1 MNSKRLKAG
10 GWTLFAAL
18 GVAYTAAN
26 VYVARNFWFWWDEIS
41 VTASQSGPLRGMLY
55 SHIGNWFP
63 LGRLV
68 YAIET
73 GIFGDSYGWYVAVN
87 CVLLLAICGFV
98 FEQLRMFSMA
108 TQGRAT
114 WRLLIPIALL
124 VSYAVSAGNL
134 YNAQWGYQVA
144 WFLSVLTVVAGT
156 WILTRFNLSFW
167 WYFAVLAIAMLFFA
181 SHIVSIGLTGLAL
194 LLLNR
199 KPVDDST
206 EQNSPSTSRSL
217 VDHLRSTRGQVAATL
232 VVSGFLLGVAYIAA
246 KAFPPPDTSLNGTDI
261 KWDYLLQQPT
271 RFFRLLL
278 AAIVNWVITPFSG
291 TTNSFEPRAIAHG
304 NWFAAH
310 SWIALALLI
319 VVAAIII
326 FLASPKQSTIDIRL
340 PVGLLV
346 LALLVFQVTVTIR
359 GFGGLESSVLRRYD
373 PSLLLTITILW
384 ALLTMSPI
392 RTLLGKFV
400 QGAVIALIAITTIWS
415 LWNFPSAVRNA
426 SFHQRIT
433 EADAVNAALSQ
444 CTPNN
449 EFPPFISIQAPIRG
463 DVCNLWLRFHH
474 QRN

>member
-1 MNSKRLKAG
+1 MDSKRLKAG
-10 GWTLFAAL
+10 GWTLFAAV

-87 CVLLLAICGFV
+87 CAVILAICGFV
-98 FEQLRMFSMA
+98 FEQLRMFAMSS
-108 TQGRAT
+108 QGRAT
-114 WRLLIPIALL
+114 WRLVIPIALL
-124 VSYAVSAGNL
+124 LSYAVSAGNL

-144 WFLSVLTVVAGT
+144 WFLSVLTVLAGT
-156 WILTRFNLSFW
+156 WILTRFKLSFW
-167 WYFAVLAIAMLFFA
+167 WYLAVLAIAMLFFA

-199 KPVDDST
+199 KPADNAT

-246 KAFPPPDTSLNGTDI
+246 KAFPPPDASISGSSI
-261 KWDYLLQQPT
+261 KWDYLFQQPT

-278 AAIVNWVITPFSG
+278 AAIVNWFIIPLSG
-291 TTNSFEPRAIAHG
+291 NGNSFEPRAIARG
-304 NWFAAH
+304 TWFGLHPWLAIACLVAV
-310 SWIALALLI
+310 IAL
-319 VVAAIII
+319 II
-326 FLASPKQSTIDIRL
+326 FLVSPKRSTSDQRL

-346 LALLVFQVTVTIR
+346 LAIFVFQVTVTIR

-392 RTLLGKFV
+392 RTLPGKIV
-400 QGAVIALIAITTIWS
+400 QGAVIALIAMTTIWS
-415 LWNFPSAVRNA
+415 LWSFPSAVRNA

-433 EADAVNAALSQ
+433 EADEVNAALSQ
-444 CTPNN
+444 CTPNK
-449 EFPPFISIQAPIRG
+449 EFPPFLSIQAPIRG
-463 DVCNLWLRFHH
+463 DVCNLWLRFH
-474 QRN
+474 QPSN